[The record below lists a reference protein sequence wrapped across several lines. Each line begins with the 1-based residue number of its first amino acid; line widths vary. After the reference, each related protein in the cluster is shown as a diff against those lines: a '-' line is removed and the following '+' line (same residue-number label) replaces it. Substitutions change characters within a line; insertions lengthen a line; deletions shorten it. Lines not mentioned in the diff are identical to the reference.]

1 MRFGF
6 QYAPASDKRCCWHW
20 RKLVGSANIP
30 TPPVREARVHRLFA
44 IALTLLLVCFASSI
58 AHAQSCTTSNGRIAF
73 PFDPGVNN
81 PFGPGE
87 SRTTRFSFNGLVG
100 DTLTFQADP
109 GPPGT
114 SQIALL
120 SAANP
125 STILATIT
133 VSTTASYV
141 LTAANIA
148 ASPYVIKFTNNTPNS
163 QDYVVNCI
171 PVSLPVSLLSAV
183 LPESRSVQV
192 NGTATAFATIINTG
206 TSTAINCSIAPP
218 STLPVTFAYQ
228 TTNPTTNAVTGSPN
242 TPVNIAAGA
251 SQSFVIAL
259 TPTAS
264 IAPTDV
270 DFNFSCTNTNPAPV
284 FPGLNTLLF
293 STSTTPTPD
302 IVALAG
308 TLQNDGI
315 VHVVNGSPMT
325 GVFVVATVNL
335 GSADTITASTN
346 TGTATVPITVTICQT
361 NPQTGVCMN
370 PQTPGTTATTTI
382 TANAEPT
389 FGIFVTASGTV
400 AFDPANSRIFVVFTD
415 STGAVRGETS
425 VAVETQ

>member
-1 MRFGF
+1 M
-6 QYAPASDKRCCWHW
+6 
-20 RKLVGSANIP
+20 GSANIP
-30 TPPVREARVHRLFA
+30 TPPVARVHRLFA

-87 SRTTRFSFNGLVG
+87 SRTTKFSFNGLVG
-100 DTLTFQADP
+100 DTLTFQAAP

-133 VSTTASYV
+133 VSITASYV

-171 PVSLPVSLLSAV
+171 PAGSPLVSAV

-228 TTNPTTNAVTGSPN
+228 TTNPTTNALTGTPN

-259 TPTAS
+259 TPTAA
-264 IAPTDV
+264 IAPGDV
-270 DFNFSCTNTNPAPV
+270 GFNFSCTNTSPAAIV
-284 FPGLNTLLF
+284 TGLNTLLF
-293 STSTTPTPD
+293 SASTSPTPD
-302 IVALAG
+302 VVALAA

-315 VHVVNGSPMT
+315 VHVTGPPTSQGGSPT
-325 GVFVVATVNL
+325 GVFAVATINL
-335 GSADTITASTN
+335 GSGDTITVSTN
-346 TGTATVPITVTICQT
+346 TGEATLPITVTICQT
-361 NPQTGVCMN
+361 NPTTGVCL
-370 PQTPGTTATTTI
+370 QTPGLTVATTI
-382 TANAEPT
+382 SANAEPT
-389 FGIFVTASGTV
+389 FGIFVSASGTV
-400 AFDPANSRIFVVFTD
+400 AFDPTNNRIFVQFTD